1 MLNRAVYGAHDQPQ
15 PRRTRM
21 CENHRLM
28 ERIVAEEGRL
38 PWHWHDHVLWYT
50 PWPRSKSDRR
60 AARSSPVDPSQ
71 ACAFAGTMALVRWP
85 GSAIPAA
92 APRNDSPAETPIAG
106 LNPSMNACAE
116 PKLPTLANTAARMA
130 SPNAAPSWR
139 SMLNAP
145 EALPI
150 SFASTELTTAF
161 WPAGMAAAPKPAI
174 ISGTMTSGS
183 ARPGLAIS
191 PIQAIAVA
199 GSSCDDFR
207 AAPTGVVPAYQR
219 PHHPE
224 SRRCDQ

>member
-21 CENHRLM
+21 CENHRLL

-38 PWHWHDHVLWYT
+38 PCHWHDHVLWCYT
-50 PWPRSKSDRR
+50 TWPRSKNDRR
-60 AARSSPVDPSQ
+60 AAANSPVDRYQ
-71 ACAFAGTMALVRWP
+71 AWAFAGTIALVRRP

-92 APRNDSPAETPIAG
+92 APRNDRAAETPIAG
-106 LNPSMNACAE
+106 ANPSINAWAE

-130 SPNAAPSWR
+130 TPNAAPSWR

-145 EALPI
+145 DALPI
-150 SFASTELTTAF
+150 SLASTELTTAF

-174 ISGTMTSGS
+174 ISGATSSGY

-191 PIQAIAVA
+191 PIQAIAPA
-199 GSSCDDFR
+199 WRSSPPTIIVR
-207 AAPTGVVPAYQR
+207 SPNRLTSAPAIGALTNSMA
-219 PHHPE
+219 
-224 SRRCDQ
+224 